1 MTIDVLGLLREDF
14 VYLSLGQ
21 IILFL
26 IVGVPVGYLLV
37 HKNLGLFSDSLS
49 HSLIPG
55 IAGAIYF
62 FGLKSNSI
70 SMGAIFWG
78 IVVSILFSFLG
89 GLSAKKRDSF
99 LVVISLLGISAG
111 LIINQSLNLKIDFAH
126 LLFGSPL
133 LTNWSDL
140 VGTLA
145 FSTVLGGLI
154 AFNWKQMI
162 LFSIDP
168 DFARVR
174 YGEFR
179 MNFTFTLITSL
190 LVIMGF
196 NVFGVLLT
204 TGLLILP
211 TLLFEIKSVSISRQL
226 PFSILMTMLVSIFAF
241 VASYIVNLTFS
252 ATLIFSLSLLS
263 LGRFLVRSPN

>member
-1 MTIDVLGLLREDF
+1 MTDLAFLLQQDF
-14 VYLSLGQ
+14 FYLSLGQ
-21 IILFL
+21 IALFL

-62 FGLKSNSI
+62 FGLQSASI
-70 SMGAIFWG
+70 AWGALVWG
-78 IVVSILFSFLG
+78 LVVSFLFSFLG

-111 LIINQSLNLKIDFAH
+111 LVINQRLQLKIDFSH

-133 LTNWSDL
+133 LTNLNDFLSSL
-140 VGTLA
+140 LCSA
-145 FSTVLGGLI
+145 VLILLLI
-154 AFNWKQMI
+154 LHWKRFL

-168 DFARVR
+168 EFARIR
-174 YGEFR
+174 YGEFK
-179 MNFTFTLITSL
+179 MNFVFTLVTSL

-196 NVFGVLLT
+196 NIFGVLLT

-211 TLLFEIKSVSISRQL
+211 TLLLEIKSIKIFWQIS
-226 PFSILMTMLVSIFAF
+226 FSILITMLIAVLSFF
-241 VASYIVNLTFS
+241 GSYVLNLTFS
-252 ATLIFSLSLLS
+252 AALIFCLSLLT
-263 LGRFLVRSPN
+263 LGRFIWKNIV

>member
-1 MTIDVLGLLREDF
+1 MDVLNLVREDF
-14 VYLSLGQ
+14 FYLSLAQ

-26 IVGVPVGYLLV
+26 VVGVPIGNLLV

-62 FGLKSNSI
+62 FGLRSRSI
-70 SMGAIFWG
+70 SIGAVVWG
-78 IVVSILFSFLG
+78 VVVSILFSFLG

-111 LIINQSLNLKIDFAH
+111 LIVNQSLQLKIDFSH

-133 LTNWSDL
+133 LTSWDDL
-140 VGTLA
+140 ISSA
-145 FSTVLGGLI
+145 IFSALLGIVI
-154 AFNWKQMI
+154 AFNWKKLI

-168 DFARVR
+168 EFSRIR
-174 YGEFR
+174 YGEFK
-179 MNFTFTLITSL
+179 MNFLFTLITSL

-211 TLLFEIKSVSISRQL
+211 TLLFELKSVSISRQL
-226 PFSILMTMLVSIFAF
+226 PFSILMTMLVSVLAF
-241 VASYIVNLTFS
+241 ILSYEVNLTFS
-252 ATLIFSLSLLS
+252 ATLIFSLSFLT
-263 LGRFLVRSPN
+263 LGRFIVRSPT

>member
-1 MTIDVLGLLREDF
+1 MEILNLFREDF
-14 VYLSLGQ
+14 FYLSLAQ
-21 IILFL
+21 IVLFL
-26 IVGVPVGYLLV
+26 MVGVPIGYLLV

-62 FGLKSNSI
+62 FGLRSRSI
-70 SMGAIFWG
+70 SLGAVVWG
-78 IVVSILFSFLG
+78 VVVSILFSLLG
-89 GLSAKKRDSF
+89 GLSARKRDSF

-111 LIINQSLNLKIDFAH
+111 LIVNQGLQLKIDFSH

-133 LTNWSDL
+133 LTSGEDL
-140 VGTLA
+140 IVSA
-145 FSTVLGGLI
+145 VFSAMLGFVIL
-154 AFNWKQMI
+154 FNWKKLI

-168 DFARVR
+168 DFSKIR
-174 YGEFR
+174 YGEFS
-179 MNFTFTLITSL
+179 MNFLFTLLTSL

-211 TLLFEIKSVSISRQL
+211 TLLFELKSASISRQL
-226 PFSILMTMLVSIFAF
+226 PFSILMTMAVSVLAFLVS
-241 VASYIVNLTFS
+241 YEVNLTFS
-252 ATLIFSLSLLS
+252 ATLIFSLSVLT
-263 LGRFLVRSPN
+263 LGRFVIRSPA